1 MFMKMT
7 NKKIGVVAIFL
18 IVAIALGIYA
28 GVYSDFFSSGTGK
41 SLEVT
46 DYLGRTVQIKGPINS
61 IASNYPI
68 STEVI
73 LFLGGEDMVIGSDS
87 TNIKNKYISELYPS
101 LTKDTDLGMPWS
113 TNVEQIVTLDPDVF
127 VMAGNSGETADQLTK
142 LGVPTICLSFET
154 PETFN
159 ESLAILGSILNKN
172 DKAHSTIEY
181 YNTMT
186 KMISE
191 KTANL
196 DESKKPRVL
205 FLSFGA
211 KNIMDFQTPGKGMLQ
226 NNLISLAGGTSVSEN
241 QPGGWNAI
249 NMDQI
254 AQWDPDIII
263 VTSYSSDV
271 SSEELK
277 NRIVSNSLWDI
288 TKAKKTEKVYA
299 FAHDWGSWDAPT
311 PKWILGL
318 CWMGSHIQPELFSEM
333 DLHAVANKFY
343 NDFYGISYE
352 DAGVE
357 GDIN

>member
-1 MFMKMT
+1 MNNMK
-7 NKKIGVVAIFL
+7 KGVVGIVL
-18 IVAIALGIYA
+18 VVAIALGIYA
-28 GVYSDFFSSGTGK
+28 GIYSDFFSSSTGD
-41 SLEVT
+41 SLEVK
-46 DYLGRTVQIKGPINS
+46 DYLGRTVTIKGDIKT

-73 LFLGGEDMVIGSDS
+73 LFLGGEDMLIGSDS
-87 TNIKNKYISELYPS
+87 SNKKNKFMCELYPS
-101 LTKDTDLGMPWS
+101 ITKDTDLGMPWS
-113 TNVEQIVTLDPDVF
+113 TNVEQIVTLDPDIF

-159 ESLAILGSILNKN
+159 ESLATLGSITSK
-172 DKAHSTIEY
+172 DYKALSTIKY
-181 YNTMT
+181 YSTMT

-191 KTANL
+191 KTANIN
-196 DESKKPRVL
+196 ESERPRVL

-211 KNIMDFQTPGKGMLQ
+211 KNIMDFQTPGEGMLQ
-226 NNLISLAGGTSVSEN
+226 NNLISLAGGTSVSKN

-254 AQWDPDIII
+254 AQWDPEIII

-277 NRIVSNSLWDI
+277 NRIISNSIWDI
-288 TKAKKTEKVYA
+288 TKAKKTGKVYA

-318 CWMGSHIQPELFSEM
+318 CWMGSHLQPELFSEM
-333 DLHAVANKFY
+333 DLHEIAKKFY